1 MQYFKCHSI
10 FNKNTKFFCIACLSR
25 FTDSEFLKIE
35 YGCLLYF
42 KLQALLASSIFRL
55 DDGHGNTGSVS
66 FTVSVQD
73 VNDITPT
80 IDSHANNQVLF
91 ISEGS
96 TPSETFMGS
105 DAEPSQ
111 VLTFSLGTVT
121 PNNIFTFSQTLNTGT
136 SSQTA
141 NLELLVGQELDFEV
155 APEYVLEIR

>member
-10 FNKNTKFFCIACLSR
+10 FNKNTKLLCIACLSR
-25 FTDSEFLKIE
+25 FTDSEFLKIKNG
-35 YGCLLYF
+35 YLFYY
-42 KLQALLASSIFRL
+42 KMQALLAASIFRL
-55 DDGHGNTGSVS
+55 DDSHGNTGSVS

-121 PNNIFTFSQTLNTGT
+121 PNNIFTFPQTLNTGT

>member
-1 MQYFKCHSI
+1 M
-10 FNKNTKFFCIACLSR
+10 
-25 FTDSEFLKIE
+25 
-35 YGCLLYF
+35 
-42 KLQALLASSIFRL
+42 FRL
-55 DDGHGNTGSVS
+55 DDGHGHTGSVS

-80 IDSHANNQVLF
+80 IDSHANNQVVF

-96 TPSETFMGS
+96 ALSETFMGS

-136 SSQTA
+136 SSQNA

-155 APEYVLEIR
+155 TPEYVLEMR